1 MKFRNVFSIL
11 SLLMLTACAS
21 NTAQFNTVALTL
33 VPGLTQPVELNGQQT
48 LIAEI
53 SANFTT
59 GYRWELNQRTR
70 ERRCYL
76 FTELAPLPQEEKQGE
91 PIRMGAPTV
100 QRWSIKI
107 DPQFPCTTDQ
117 LISWTYR
124 RAWEPLNTQDTTTQ
138 VLLKP
143 VSDLISSPR

>member
-1 MKFRNVFSIL
+1 MKYRCGLLIL
-11 SLLMLTACAS
+11 CLFVLGGCAKTS
-21 NTAQFNTVALTL
+21 TFNTVELTL
-33 VPGLTQPVELNGQQT
+33 VPELTQTVELAINQT

-53 SANFTT
+53 PANLTT
-59 GYRWELNQRTR
+59 GYRWELKQLTR

-76 FTELAPLPQEEKQGE
+76 FTELEPLPNTEKQGE
-91 PIRMGAPTV
+91 PMRMGAPSV

-107 DPQFPCTTDQ
+107 DPRFPCSKDQ

-124 RAWEPLNTQDTTTQ
+124 RAWEPLNTQDTTTR

-143 VSDLISSPR
+143 VSDSISSPR